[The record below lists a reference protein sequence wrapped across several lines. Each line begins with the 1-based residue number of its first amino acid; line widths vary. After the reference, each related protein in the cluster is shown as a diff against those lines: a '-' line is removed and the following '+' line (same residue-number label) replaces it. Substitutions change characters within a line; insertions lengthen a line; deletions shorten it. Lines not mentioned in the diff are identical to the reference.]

1 MEARVVEGQR
11 KAAMRLFCR
20 EEAGIPDPEQ
30 LPIWPEGVDFA
41 LVGTVVRELRA
52 ADAHEL
58 PESLDIDCPTLLLT
72 DEGRPVSPVPGTREW
87 NGTFVHGR

>member
-1 MEARVVEGQR
+1 MEVRVVEGQR

-41 LVGTVVRELRA
+41 PV
-52 ADAHEL
+52 DASSDDGQSNML
-58 PESLDIDCPTLLLT
+58 GKI
-72 DEGRPVSPVPGTREW
+72 
-87 NGTFVHGR
+87 

>member
-41 LVGTVVRELRA
+41 LVGTVVRRRAVEHIGQNLTPA
-52 ADAHEL
+52 ADNPRIWKSKTA
-58 PESLDIDCPTLLLT
+58 
-72 DEGRPVSPVPGTREW
+72 
-87 NGTFVHGR
+87 FQ